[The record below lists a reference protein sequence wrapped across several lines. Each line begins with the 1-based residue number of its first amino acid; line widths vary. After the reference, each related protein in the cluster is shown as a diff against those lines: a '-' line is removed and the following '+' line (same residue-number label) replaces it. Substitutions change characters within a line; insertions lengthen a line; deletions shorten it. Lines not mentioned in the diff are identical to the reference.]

1 MGVNIKG
8 GNNTTGLAN
17 VSSTYELQVVTPQ
30 TEADAGFVQISTEM
44 DAGDVLG
51 TRTVVPP
58 ECSDDYRL
66 RVGLDQTL
74 FNAAFEGTTVLTT
87 LYNQL
92 LTNHTV
98 GQSNGFMSLKSATA
112 T

>member
-74 FNAAFEGTTVLTT
+74 FNASFEG
-87 LYNQL
+87 Q
-92 LTNHTV
+92 H
-98 GQSNGFMSLKSATA
+98 S
-112 T
+112 